1 MNKNQRPSPLPES
14 PSPLPESPSPLPE
27 NLIISQENQEKILS
41 ELKNLLFERGK
52 LNQQLVIN
60 NQENETKEEN
70 LYQEMLDIYDSLEF
84 LINYLDNNSK
94 EGEMNVKA
102 LKRLPKFVGSIQEKL
117 LTILGRRE
125 VKKIDFNGEFPD
137 YNICQV
143 IDREI
148 RNDVPDKSITKIIRQ
163 GFKYQEKIL
172 RPVEVITA
180 KTEET
185 QIESAK

>member
-14 PSPLPESPSPLPE
+14 PSPLSE
-27 NLIISQENQEKILS
+27 NLIISQENQQKILS
-41 ELKNLLFERGK
+41 NLKNLLFEEGK
-52 LNQQLVIN
+52 LKQQLVIN
-60 NQENETKEEN
+60 NQENEAKQEK
-70 LYQEMLDIYDSLEF
+70 LYQEILDIYDSLEF

-125 VKKIDFNGEFPD
+125 VKKIEFEGEFPD
-137 YNICQV
+137 YEICQV

-163 GFKYQEKIL
+163 GFKYQQKIL

-185 QIESAK
+185 QIQSAE